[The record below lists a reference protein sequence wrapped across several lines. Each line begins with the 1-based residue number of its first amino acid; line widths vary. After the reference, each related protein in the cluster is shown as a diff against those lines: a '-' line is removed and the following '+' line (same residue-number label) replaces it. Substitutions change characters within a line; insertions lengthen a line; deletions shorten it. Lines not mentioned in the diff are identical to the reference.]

1 MPVYM
6 CNGCHPEHPC
16 VLFAEGEFP
25 LPDKCPWSLDKKCKW
40 VEARILN
47 IRIDVVNRY
56 IELEIA
62 KTKEVGFNG

>member
-25 LPDKCPWSLDKKCKW
+25 LPDKCPWGLNDKCKW
-40 VEARILN
+40 IEAKLMSY
-47 IRIDVVNRY
+47 D
-56 IELEIA
+56 
-62 KTKEVGFNG
+62 

>member
-25 LPDKCPWSLDKKCKW
+25 LPDKCPWGSMQFPIQGTLS
-40 VEARILN
+40 N
-47 IRIDVVNRY
+47 I
-56 IELEIA
+56 
-62 KTKEVGFNG
+62 KHF

>member
-25 LPDKCPWSLDKKCKW
+25 LPDKCPWGYGTILKIVFGIDSGF
-40 VEARILN
+40 VELKM
-47 IRIDVVNRY
+47 
-56 IELEIA
+56 A
-62 KTKEVGFNG
+62 KTKEGDSDGN